1 MQGFYNILE
10 RIKIQLEDDPNVN
23 TVTYGDIFKIDL
35 NKQTIFPLCH
45 LMVNEATM
53 ENNIWRFNVSVIAM
67 DILDESKDNI
77 TDWFVGNTNEQ
88 DILNTQ
94 LAVLNRLFQVLKTGS
109 LSKDLYQL
117 DGNPTCENFTE
128 RFENSLAGWTGT
140 FDVLIPNTMTSCD
153 GLVPIPDD
161 CLAAH
166 FVIKNTDNTII
177 EQGYIDSGAEEII
190 ILPDTTFNVYVDEVL
205 QETIEVATLSNETI
219 NIIWQ

>member
-10 RIKIQLEDDPNVN
+10 RIKLQLEDDPNVN

-153 GLVPIPDD
+153 GLPIIPNN

-166 FVIKNTDNTII
+166 YIVKNTDNTTITS
-177 EQGYIDSGAEEII
+177 GYIDSGDEEII
-190 ILPDTTFNVYVDEVL
+190 TLADTTFNIYVDEVL
-205 QETIEVATLSNETI
+205 QESIEVATLSNETI
-219 NIIWQ
+219 NIVWQ

>member
-10 RIKIQLEDDPNVN
+10 RIKLQLEDDPNVN

-35 NKQTIFPLCH
+35 NKQTIFPLSH
-45 LMVNEATM
+45 LMVNEASM

-67 DILDESKDNI
+67 DILDESKENV

-94 LAVLNRLFQVLKTGS
+94 LAVLNRLFQVLRQGS
-109 LSKDLYQL
+109 LAKDLYQL

-153 GLVPIPDD
+153 GLPVIPNN

-166 FVIKNTDNTII
+166 YIIKNTDYDII
-177 EQGYIDSGAEEII
+177 TSGYIDSGDTENI
-190 ILPDTTFNVYVDEVL
+190 ILPDTEFNIYVDENLV
-205 QETIEVATLSNETI
+205 ETRNIVTLTNDTI